1 MSQNKGIL
9 VSAAIR
15 PNDSLDPIATAYA
28 SEIMG
33 GLHSATASTDRDAII
48 FERREWGMLCY
59 VKNLDKTFQ
68 LKYGYINND
77 IMDNA
82 NWLEFN
88 GSGSGGGEWINS
100 VLEVKYTQPL
110 SPTNGNRYLVG
121 LKPGDTITGA
131 NWATYSP
138 GYVAE
143 WNSSIPRWDLTTP
156 TDGMSVRVDNEDNSI
171 YKYQG
176 VFPTGA
182 WEKERV
188 GQVRDVIFTT
198 PDGLSYSTTSTP
210 PFDSYIKDMI
220 FLAKFSSQNIGNTM
234 SVNINSL
241 GSKFVKK
248 PSSSGLVSLSPSDVI
263 PNVVYSLVYD
273 GTQFQLYSPYVN
285 ADLFN
290 IKYYIEPTDYIMIPP
305 NYQYWVYSDLTIDG
319 TLVNY
324 GQVIVANG
332 NVVMGLSG
340 SFQNYGQ
347 VSFINFDAGLTTS
360 FYNTD
365 TIQFTQSNT
374 IYGLS
379 VSAIVKD
386 SSLTA
391 SKLDTGLNGGATAGY
406 FLSVDSTGDF
416 SWSQVNTSPTN
427 GLSTYGNSIGLG
439 GTLSQTTTIDGDGN
453 NFSIGNANFLF
464 LTASTLYSAGV
475 YDQNVSVE
483 YYADS
488 SVFDI
493 KSVNGF
499 TTSQIIGDYAGGI
512 TMRLEKNPTAFGEV
526 GTVSSISLTYGTQSI
541 GDGSID
547 NRMIVRDDRSQKG
560 LVYQDDYSTNFTT
573 YSLIT
578 KGYVDSQVLSAGTI
592 TQITAGP
599 GLTGGG
605 TGGNITLSIDS
616 NLSGQGLTFSSG
628 IMDVVWGGT
637 SSGLTFSNNAI
648 GVAVDGTTLQINS
661 SGQLSVVV
669 SGGSIPI
676 YQESIPLVT
685 IGDDSATG
693 ILLSATP
700 SNYSR
705 IEIFVNGQRQRIG
718 NNDTSKDCY
727 FGSAP
732 STPISFNS
740 LVSGDQLYW
749 NGIIAGFDLS
759 TTDIVEIVYEF

>member
-1 MSQNKGIL
+1 
-9 VSAAIR
+9 
-15 PNDSLDPIATAYA
+15 
-28 SEIMG
+28 
-33 GLHSATASTDRDAII
+33 
-48 FERREWGMLCY
+48 
-59 VKNLDKTFQ
+59 
-68 LKYGYINND
+68 
-77 IMDNA
+77 
-82 NWLEFN
+82 
-88 GSGSGGGEWINS
+88 
-100 VLEVKYTQPL
+100 
-110 SPTNGNRYLVG
+110 
-121 LKPGDTITGA
+121 
-131 NWATYSP
+131 
-138 GYVAE
+138 
-143 WNSSIPRWDLTTP
+143 
-156 TDGMSVRVDNEDNSI
+156 
-171 YKYQG
+171 
-176 VFPTGA
+176 
-182 WEKERV
+182 
-188 GQVRDVIFTT
+188 
-198 PDGLSYSTTSTP
+198 
-210 PFDSYIKDMI
+210 
-220 FLAKFSSQNIGNTM
+220 
-234 SVNINSL
+234 
-241 GSKFVKK
+241 
-248 PSSSGLVSLSPSDVI
+248 
-263 PNVVYSLVYD
+263 
-273 GTQFQLYSPYVN
+273 
-285 ADLFN
+285 
-290 IKYYIEPTDYIMIPP
+290 MIPP

-332 NVVMGLSG
+332 NVIMGLSG

-439 GTLSQTTTIDGDGN
+439 GTLSNDTIIDLNG
-453 NFSIGNANFLF
+453 
-464 LTASTLYSAGV
+464 
-475 YDQNVSVE
+475 
-483 YYADS
+483 
-488 SVFDI
+488 FDI
-493 KSVNGF
+493 NIIGTGSFFIQASYSSIESSNNDGYTQIQSGGDYVNMYYQSVTNSNTFNIQANSTGISFTLENGF
-499 TTSQIIGDYAGGI
+499 T
-512 TMRLEKNPTAFGEV
+512 
-526 GTVSSISLTYGTQSI
+526 QSNYFNI
-541 GDGSID
+541 YSYNELVNDGSD
-547 NRMIVRDDRSQKG
+547 NNRMVVFDDYNQKG
-560 LVYQDDYSTNFTT
+560 LVYYDDYSANFTT

-578 KGYVDSQVLSAGTI
+578 KGYVDSQVLAAGTI
-592 TQITAGP
+592 TQITSGP

-616 NLSGQGLTFSSG
+616 NISGQGLTFSSG
-628 IMDVVWGGT
+628 VMDVVWGGT